1 METTKNIDEADIYR
15 WLAEVPDPEIPV
27 INILELGVVRDVRFS
42 GHSGTAQIK
51 ITPTYNGCPAMD
63 IISMQIRMALLSR
76 GIKNVQID
84 YQLSPAWT
92 SDWIPEAAKQKML
105 RYGIA
110 PPKRRSTGSIDLFDE
125 EPVSCP
131 HCGAGE
137 TELISQF
144 SSTSCKAMYRCNAC
158 REPFEHFKCH

>member
-1 METTKNIDEADIYR
+1 MEAAKNIDEADIYR

-27 INILELGVVRDVRFS
+27 INILELGVVRGVSIS
-42 GHSGTAQIK
+42 GNSEIAHIK

-76 GIKNVQID
+76 GIKNVHID

-92 SDWIPEAAKQKML
+92 SDWIPEAARQKML
-105 RYGIA
+105 AYGIA
-110 PPKRRSTGSIDLFDE
+110 PPKRKSTDSLALFDE

-131 HCGAGE
+131 HCGAE
-137 TELISQF
+137 DTELISQF
-144 SSTSCKAMYRCNAC
+144 SSTSCKAMYRCKAC